1 MSTTHSTRS
10 EQLRIPPLIA
20 LAGRHEVG
28 TVRQVLRLGCVTAAA
43 DGERISVSART
54 SETAYVLPSGERLIV
69 TGRKRCPQPDGVDG
83 VLTRHSDGQLYWV
96 SHQLVDDF
104 KEQVRAKKLTERRD
118 AIAGSWAD
126 KVRYRAEILDRNGQL
141 VRAGL
146 RPPQLGALHAIGA
159 HWSQYHHP
167 ATIVM
172 PTGTGKT
179 ETMLAALLAHVRGP
193 LLVVVPSQA
202 LRDQI
207 AQKFLTLGLLCQLG
221 IVPDDVLFPVVG
233 VMTKRP
239 KSVDHLDMFDHCN
252 VVVSTMAALGQG
264 DAAEL
269 ASEIAAR
276 VDALIVDEAHH
287 VPATSWTNFRE
298 RFAER
303 RVLQF
308 TATPYRRDGQLVDGT
323 VIYSY
328 PLHRAQQDG
337 YFKPITF
344 SPVYELDPEEGDD
357 AIAAA
362 AIQKLK
368 EDLAKGLDHLVMAR
382 CDSIAR
388 AKLVHAIYQRLGAE
402 FEPLL
407 IHSDEPMQPGTI
419 DRLRTAASRIVVC
432 VDMLGEGFDLPQL
445 KIAAIHD
452 THKSLA
458 VLLQFTGRF
467 TRVAGA
473 QIGDATAIANIADQR
488 VSDALERLYSEDAD
502 WNVLLSEFSSR
513 AIREHEELVE
523 FLAASKDLFADD
535 PDDDAT
541 VIARS
546 LLRPTFSAVV
556 FRCESFR
563 PKKFHK
569 ALRQQVSV
577 RAAWLHEPSQTLY
590 FVTRSEPQV
599 GWSRSKQLRDR
610 QWDLFVLHHDP
621 SRKLLYLHS
630 SDTGSLHE
638 ELARAVGG
646 KKIQLIQGENVFR
659 TLGNIKRLVFQN
671 IGVRKIGRRNL
682 RYAMYT
688 GAEVEQALTI
698 AEKAGSVKS
707 NLSGTGYEDGRPVT
721 IGCSYKGRVWSRE
734 HGPIRGFLD
743 WCSTVGGKLID
754 ESINTDAILDN
765 VMLQREVTSL
775 PGETILSLD
784 WPLELLRQS
793 EERVVLKGENQ
804 EVPLCLC
811 SIEYEA
817 TRKDQ
822 ESIVFRIESDHLACK
837 LCLKVG
843 GHHGFEVKRVGGAPV
858 MIQVGRLEQPLEAY
872 LSDYPP
878 LVRFCDLSE
887 LDGNLLAS
895 PKERRELVLS
905 PERFEAWDW
914 SGTNITL
921 ESIWKDGN
929 QRSNSVQ
936 QRAADQYR
944 NGGFQLI
951 FNDDDKGEAA
961 DLVCLKEEAD
971 RLRLALIH
979 CKFSG
984 GSDPGARVKD
994 VVEVCSQAVRSAKWQ
1009 WRFRELCRHI
1019 VVRERALRTAERP
1032 TRFIHGKPKDLN
1044 HFMRASRFKPVR
1056 AEIVIVQPGLSQK
1069 ECSADQTAV
1078 LAAADAFLQETV
1090 GVNLDIVCSD

>member
-1 MSTTHSTRS
+1 MSATKSTGA
-10 EQLRIPPLIA
+10 EELRIPPLIA
-20 LAGRHEVG
+20 LAGRHEIG
-28 TVRQVLRLGCVTAAA
+28 TVRQVLRPGCVIASPE
-43 DGERISVSART
+43 GEAISVSSRKI
-54 SETAYVLPSGERLIV
+54 ETAYVLPTGERLIV
-69 TGRKRCPQPDGVDG
+69 TNRKSCPLPMGVDG
-83 VLTRHSDGQLYWV
+83 VVMRHADGQLYWL

-104 KEQVRAKKLTERRD
+104 KEQVRANKLAERRD
-118 AIAGSWAD
+118 AVAASWAD
-126 KVRYRAEILDRNGQL
+126 ILRYRGELLDRNGR
-141 VRAGL
+141 VTRPGL

-159 HWSQYHHP
+159 HWSQHHHP
-167 ATIVM
+167 ATVVM

-179 ETMLAALLAHVRGP
+179 ETMLAALLAHVGGP
-193 LLVVVPSQA
+193 LIVVVPSQA

-207 AQKFLTLGLLCQLG
+207 AHKFLTLGLLRQLG
-221 IVPDDVLFPVVG
+221 VIPDDVSFPMVG

-239 KSVDHLDMFDHCN
+239 RSADDLDIFDNCN

-264 DAAEL
+264 EAAEL

-276 VDALIVDEAHH
+276 VNALIVDEAHH
-287 VPATSWTNFRE
+287 VPAASWTGFRE
-298 RFAER
+298 QFAER

-362 AIQKLK
+362 ALQKLR
-368 EDLAKGLDHLVMAR
+368 EDLAKGLDHLLMAR

-388 AKLVHAIYQRLGAE
+388 AKRIHAIYQRLGAKYD
-402 FEPLL
+402 PLL
-407 IHSDEPMQPGTI
+407 IHSDEPMQPGAI
-419 DRLRTAASRIVVC
+419 DRLRTGTSRIVVC

-458 VLLQFTGRF
+458 VLLQFTGPF

-473 QIGDATAIANIADQR
+473 EIGEATVIANIADQR

-502 WNVLLSEFSSR
+502 WNVLLSEFSSK
-513 AIREHEELVE
+513 AIREHEQLVE
-523 FLAASKDLFADD
+523 FLTASKDLFASDA
-535 PDDDAT
+535 DDDAT

-563 PKKFHK
+563 PKKFHE
-569 ALRQQVSV
+569 ALGNQVSV

-621 SRKLLYLHS
+621 CRKLLYLHS

-646 KKIQLIQGENVFR
+646 KKIQLIQGKTVFR

-671 IGVRKIGRRNL
+671 IGVRKVGRRNL

-707 NLSGTGYEDGRPVT
+707 NLSGTGYEDGQPVT

-743 WCSTVGGKLID
+743 WCSIIGGKLIN
-754 ESINTDAILDN
+754 ESISTDVILDN
-765 VMLQREVTSL
+765 VMLQREVASL
-775 PGETILSLD
+775 PTETILSLD

-793 EERVVLKGENQ
+793 EERVVLKGNNR
-804 EVPLCLC
+804 EVTLSLCG
-811 SIEYEA
+811 IEYEA
-817 TRKDQ
+817 TRADQ
-822 ESIVFRIESDHLACK
+822 ESIFFRIESDQLVCK
-837 LCLKVG
+837 LCLKIG
-843 GHHGFEVKRVGGAPV
+843 GHRGFEVKRVGGQPV
-858 MIQVGRLEQPLEAY
+858 MIQVGRLEQPLESY

-887 LDGNLLAS
+887 LDGNLLVS
-895 PKERRELVLS
+895 PKERRDLALS
-905 PERFEAWDW
+905 GERFESWDW
-914 SGTNITL
+914 SGTDITL
-921 ESIWKDGN
+921 ESIWKDGKE
-929 QRSNSVQ
+929 RSDSVQ
-936 QRAADQYR
+936 QRAADHYR
-944 NGGFQLI
+944 NGGFQLV

-961 DLVCLKEEAD
+961 DLICLKEETD
-971 RLRLALIH
+971 RIRLALVH

-984 GSDPGARVKD
+984 KSDPGARVKD

-1019 VVRERALRTAERP
+1019 VVRERKLRTAERP
-1032 TRFIHGKPKDLN
+1032 TRFIYGKPKDLN
-1044 HFMRASRFKPVR
+1044 HFMRVSRFKPVR

-1090 GVNLDIVCSD
+1090 GVNLDIVCSE